1 MFVVLLLT
9 SACED
14 KPSPAVLEKPTSPYL
29 VVLGVAQDAG
39 YPQMGCKKECCSAAW
54 KGERSSRYATSMAL
68 VDPISKQK
76 WLFEASPDIKYQLQ
90 HLSALTP
97 EIPDLSG
104 VFITHAHIGHYTGLV
119 HFGREAMGAKDLPVY
134 TLPRLSAFLQEN
146 GPWSQLVSLNN
157 IALQHTMVNQKV
169 ALNEHCWVNA
179 ISVPHR
185 DEFSETAGFQ
195 IGFGN
200 KTALFIPDIDKWEK
214 WELNIAEEIQR
225 VDYAFLDATFFDG
238 NELPGRDMSQ
248 IPHPFVKES
257 LELFKG
263 LSSNERAK
271 VHFIHFNHTNPLL
284 NEKSD
289 EMKQVMESGFK
300 VAKEGMIVK

>member
-1 MFVVLLLT
+1 MLLVLV
-9 SACED
+9 SACENRTSSV
-14 KPSPAVLEKPTSPYL
+14 PFEKPTSPYL

-39 YPQMGCKKECCSAAW
+39 YPQMGCKKKCCSAAW
-54 KGERSSRYATSMAL
+54 KGERSSRYATSLAL
-68 VDPISKQK
+68 VDPISNQK

-97 EIPDLSG
+97 ETPNLTG
-104 VFITHAHIGHYTGLV
+104 VFITHAHIGHYTGLI
-119 HFGREAMGAKDLPVY
+119 HFGREVMGTKNLPVY
-134 TLPRLSAFLQEN
+134 ALPRLSAFLNEN

-157 IALQHTMVNQKV
+157 IALQSLIVNQKV
-169 ALNEHCWVNA
+169 PLNERCWVNP

-195 IGFGN
+195 IGFGS
-200 KTALFIPDIDKWEK
+200 KTALFIPDIDKWAK
-214 WELNIAEEIQR
+214 WELNIVEEIKK

-257 LELFKG
+257 LELFKE
-263 LSSNERAK
+263 LTDNEKAK

-284 NEKSD
+284 NDNSD
-289 EMKQVMESGFK
+289 EMKQLLDNGFR